1 MDRVLVAHGSKYG
14 ATAEIADAVGA
25 ALQANGL
32 QVDEERGIIRRRVAR
47 SMPEAMRDRRDW
59 DEIAAW
65 AAGIAAVLVE
75 SDRA

>member
-1 MDRVLVAHGSKYG
+1 
-14 ATAEIADAVGA
+14 
-25 ALQANGL
+25 
-32 QVDEERGIIRRRVAR
+32 
-47 SMPEAMRDRRDW
+47 MPEAMRDRRDW